1 MMRKSLIHQLS
12 ILILWALASC
22 NGQEAMLS
30 DTAGRDS
37 SALYVA
43 VMPVEDC
50 LPLYL
55 AEKRGLADTLGL
67 KMKLLRYDALM
78 DIDTAYV
85 LRHAD
90 VAWEDSFRLA
100 QYHTQTPH
108 FATDSILKEPDT
120 LWMPTKGRWCFV
132 ASRKSK
138 IKKLKDLHEKMVG
151 ITRWSLADTL
161 CNIVVNQA
169 GINQQ
174 DVYRPQ
180 INNVKLRMRMLREN
194 LLDAAILPE
203 PYASWAKAEKHRI
216 LFEYPKD
223 VVPSDSVMRKS
234 RITGFYVRRNFAD
247 DTLRLKQ
254 LKLLEKVY
262 RKARKMLET
271 EGLSAIDSLD
281 VFTL

>member
-30 DTAGRDS
+30 DTVGRDS

-55 AEKRGLADTLGL
+55 AEKRGMADSLGL

-90 VAWEDSFRLA
+90 VAWEDSFRLTR
-100 QYHTQTPH
+100 YHTETPQ

-120 LWMPTKGRWCFV
+120 LWLPTEGRWCFI
-132 ASRKSK
+132 ASRKGK
-138 IKKLKDLHEKMVG
+138 IRKLKDLHEKMVG

-161 CNIVVNQA
+161 CNIVVDQRVH
-169 GINQQ
+169 I
-174 DVYRPQ
+174 V
-180 INNVKLRMRMLREN
+180 RMLREN

-223 VVPSDSVMRKS
+223 VVPSDSVMRKT
-234 RITGFYVRRNFAD
+234 RITGFFVRRNFTR

-262 RKARKMLET
+262 RKAQKMLET

>member
-30 DTAGRDS
+30 DADTRDS

-43 VMPVEDC
+43 VMPIEDC

-55 AEKRGLADTLGL
+55 AEQRGLGDTLGL
-67 KMKLLRYDALM
+67 KLRLLRYDALM
-78 DIDTAYV
+78 DIDTAYI

-100 QYHTQTPH
+100 QYHRQTPN
-108 FATDSILKEPDT
+108 FATAAALKEADT
-120 LWMPTKGRWCFV
+120 LWMPTEGRWCFI
-132 ASRKSK
+132 ASRKGK
-138 IKKLKDLHEKMVG
+138 IKKLEDLHERMVG
-151 ITRWSLADTL
+151 ISRWSLADTL
-161 CNIVVNQA
+161 CTVVVNQA
-169 GINQQ
+169 GVNQQ

-223 VVPSDSVMRKS
+223 IVPSDTVMGK
-234 RITGFYVRRNFAD
+234 T
-247 DTLRLKQ
+247 RLKGFFVRQEFLKDTMRCRQ
-254 LKLLEKVY
+254 LELLHKVY
-262 RKARKMLET
+262 RQAQDILER
-271 EGLSAIDSLD
+271 EGLSALDSLD

>member
-1 MMRKSLIHQLS
+1 MRKSLIHQLS

-30 DTAGRDS
+30 DADTRDS
-37 SALYVA
+37 STLFVA
-43 VMPVEDC
+43 VMPIEDC

-55 AEKRGLADTLGL
+55 AEQRGLGDTLGL
-67 KMKLLRYDALM
+67 KLKLLRYDALM
-78 DIDTAYV
+78 DIDTAYI

-100 QYHTQTPH
+100 QYHRQTPN
-108 FATDSILKEPDT
+108 FATDSALKEPDT
-120 LWMPTKGRWCFV
+120 LWMPTEGRWCFI
-132 ASRKSK
+132 ASRKGK
-138 IKKLKDLHEKMVG
+138 IKKLKDLNERMVG

-169 GINQQ
+169 GVNQQ

-223 VVPSDSVMRKS
+223 VVPSDSVMRKT
-234 RITGFYVRRNFAD
+234 RIKGFFVRQDFLK
-247 DTLRLKQ
+247 DTLHSKQ
-254 LKLLEKVY
+254 LELLHKVY
-262 RKARKMLET
+262 RQAQDILER
-271 EGLSAIDSLD
+271 EGLSALDSLD

>member
-30 DTAGRDS
+30 DTVGRDS

-55 AEKRGLADTLGL
+55 AEKRGMADSLGL

-90 VAWEDSFRLA
+90 VAWEDSFRL
-100 QYHTQTPH
+100 T
-108 FATDSILKEPDT
+108 E
-120 LWMPTKGRWCFV
+120 GRWCFI
-132 ASRKSK
+132 ASRKGK
-138 IKKLKDLHEKMVG
+138 IRKLKDLHEKMVG

-169 GINQQ
+169 GVDQQ

-223 VVPSDSVMRKS
+223 VVPSDSVMRKT
-234 RITGFYVRRNFAD
+234 RITGFFVRRNFTR

-254 LKLLEKVY
+254 LQLLEKVY

>member
-1 MMRKSLIHQLS
+1 MMRKSLIHQLN
-12 ILILWALASC
+12 ILLLWALASC

-30 DTAGRDS
+30 DTVGRDS

-55 AEKRGLADTLGL
+55 AEQRGLADTFGL

-78 DIDTAYV
+78 DIDTAYI

-100 QYHTQTPH
+100 QYHTQTPN
-108 FATDSILKEPDT
+108 FASDSIMAERDT
-120 LWMPTKGRWCFV
+120 LWMPTEGRWCFI
-132 ASRKSK
+132 ASRKGK
-138 IKKLKDLHEKMVG
+138 IKKLEDLHEKMVG

-161 CNIVVNQA
+161 CNIVVHQA

-194 LLDAAILPE
+194 LLDAVILPE

-216 LFEYPKD
+216 LFEYPRD
-223 VVPSDSVMRKS
+223 VIPSESVMRKT
-234 RITGFYVRRNFAD
+234 RITGFYVRRNFIE

-254 LKLLEKVY
+254 LRLLEKVY
-262 RKARKMLET
+262 RKAQKMLET

-281 VFTL
+281 VFSL